1 MHVILAGLGPIAS
14 RNLPRGRRPVPQVV
28 DQDAQ
33 VTADAAMPP
42 AIGSWLKPVPLAA
55 GGEAQGYNADREA
68 RECARLGDRDDRD
81 I

>member
-1 MHVILAGLGPIAS
+1 ML
-14 RNLPRGRRPVPQVV
+14 
-28 DQDAQ
+28 
-33 VTADAAMPP
+33 P

>member
-14 RNLPRGRRPVPQVV
+14 RNLLRGRPVPQVV

-33 VTADAAMPP
+33 VTADAAMLP